1 MDVLRSGIVSAVNSF
16 VRRTEMKKITAV
28 LAVLLIVLSAVSA
41 AGSMETGSAIRAYTE
56 NASPKYVFMFIGDGM
71 SSPQTNSAQVYNG
84 RNQSGLV
91 ELQELTFTQFPVVG
105 LQYTQ
110 DSTSFCPDS
119 ASTATSLSSGFKTHS
134 GVIGMGVDRVT
145 PGTTIAEML
154 HDKGWKIGIVST
166 VTINHATPAAFYAHI
181 ASRNDYY
188 DIGLQMAD
196 SGFEYFA
203 GGSVNKADDGD
214 KSIYEVLEDNGY
226 LVTNDKDT
234 ILSLNA
240 DSGKVYAYSPVLQDD
255 GAMPY
260 DIDAP
265 ADSLRLK
272 DFVKKGIDVLYN
284 ETGFFMMVEGGKIDW
299 AGHANDAVAN
309 MSDTL
314 ALDEAVEVAVD
325 FAKAHPD
332 ETLII
337 VTGDHE
343 TGGMTIGYAAT
354 GYNTAFDI
362 LRNQKC
368 SYVQFD
374 SYVEEAKTDG
384 SFTFDDMMDMVEEYF
399 GLVAPGETAANEALV
414 MNDYE
419 YAKLQKAYADDQSG
433 NVDGYEES
441 LLYGGYSPI
450 SVTLTHILNNK
461 AGIGWTSYAHT
472 GLPVPVY
479 AYGEGAELFVGAYDN
494 TEVAHKLMDLT
505 DAR

>member
-1 MDVLRSGIVSAVNSF
+1 MKRLTVILMSLILIAAAAYAGGELE
-16 VRRTEMKKITAV
+16 TEK
-28 LAVLLIVLSAVSA
+28 AVSRYV
-41 AGSMETGSAIRAYTE
+41 ED
-56 NASPKYVFMFIGDGM
+56 ASPKYVFMFIGDGM
-71 SSPQTNSAQVYNG
+71 SSPQTNAAQVFNG
-84 RNQSGLV
+84 CNESGLV
-91 ELQELTFTQFPVVG
+91 ELEELTFTQFPVVG
-105 LQYTQ
+105 IQYTQ
-110 DSTSFCPDS
+110 DATSFCPDS
-119 ASTATSLSSGFKTHS
+119 ASTATSLSSGYKTHS
-134 GVIGMGVDRVT
+134 GVIGMGVDKVT
-145 PGTTIAEML
+145 PGVTIAEML

-203 GGSVNKADDGD
+203 GGSVNKADDGE
-214 KSIYEVLEDNGY
+214 KSIYEVLEDSGY
-226 LVTNDKDT
+226 TVTNDRDT
-234 ILSLNA
+234 ILSLNSN
-240 DSGKVYAYSPVLQDD
+240 SGKVYAYSPVLQDD

-260 DIDAP
+260 AIDAP
-265 ADSLRLK
+265 ADSLKLK

-325 FAKAHPD
+325 FAKDHPD

-362 LRNQKC
+362 LRAQKC

-374 SYVEEAKTDG
+374 SYVSEAKADG
-384 SFTFDDMMDMVEEYF
+384 SFSFDDLMAMVEEYF
-399 GLVAPGETAANEALV
+399 GLVAPGGSAAVPALV
-414 MNDYE
+414 LDDYE
-419 YAKLQKAYADDQSG
+419 YARLQKAYEDDKTG
-433 NVDGYEES
+433 NTDGYEES

-450 SVTLTHILNNK
+450 SVTLTHIINNK

-479 AYGEGAELFVGAYDN
+479 AYGEGAEAFIGSYDN
-494 TEVAHKLMDLT
+494 TEVALRLMDLT

>member
-1 MDVLRSGIVSAVNSF
+1 MRRFSAVLM
-16 VRRTEMKKITAV
+16 TM
-28 LAVLLIVLSAVSA
+28 LLILSVVSA
-41 AGSMETGSAIRAYTE
+41 AGDAETEKAIRAAAE
-56 NASPKYVFMFIGDGM
+56 EASPKYVFMFIGDGM

-84 RNQSGLV
+84 RNESGLV
-91 ELQELTFTQFPVVG
+91 ELEELTFTQFPVVG

-188 DIGLQMAD
+188 DIGIQMAE

-226 LVTNDKDT
+226 LVTNDRDT
-234 ILSLNA
+234 ILSLNS

-272 DFVKKGIDVLYN
+272 DFVKKGIEVLDN

-314 ALDEAVEVAVD
+314 ALDEAVEVALD
-325 FAKAHPD
+325 FAKDHPD

-362 LRNQKC
+362 LRAQKC

-374 SYVEEAKTDG
+374 SYVEEAKADG
-384 SFTFDDMMDMVEEYF
+384 SFTFDDMMAMVEEYF
-399 GLVAPGETAANEALV
+399 GLVAPGEEAEVEALV

-450 SVTLTHILNNK
+450 SVTLTHIINNK

-479 AYGEGAELFVGAYDN
+479 AYGEGAELFIGAYDN

>member
-1 MDVLRSGIVSAVNSF
+1 
-16 VRRTEMKKITAV
+16 MKKITAV
-28 LAVLLIVLSAVSA
+28 LAALLIVLSAVSA
-41 AGSMETGSAIRAYTE
+41 AGSMETESAIRAYTE

-166 VTINHATPAAFYAHI
+166 VTINHATPAAYYAHI

-188 DIGLQMAD
+188 EIGLQMAE
-196 SGFEYFA
+196 SGFDYFA
-203 GGSVNKADDGD
+203 GGSLLSADEGD
-214 KSIYEVLEDNGY
+214 KSLYEVLQDNGY
-226 LVTNDKDT
+226 TVTNDKDT

-240 DSGKVYAYSPVLQDD
+240 DSGKVYAVSPVLQDD
-255 GAMPY
+255 GAMKY
-260 DIDAP
+260 AVDAT
-265 ADSLRLK
+265 DDELQLK

-284 ETGFFMMVEGGKIDW
+284 ERGFFMMVESGKIDW

-309 MSDTL
+309 INDTL
-314 ALDEAVEVAVD
+314 AFDEAIEVALE
-325 FAKAHPD
+325 FAMNHPD
-332 ETLII
+332 ETLIV

-362 LRNQKC
+362 LKNQKC
-368 SYVQFD
+368 SYVAFD
-374 SYVEEAKTDG
+374 EMVNAEIAAGD
-384 SFTFDDMMDMVEEYF
+384 FTFADLMAMVEENF
-399 GLVAPGETAANEALV
+399 GLVAPDKESQVDALV
-414 MNDYE
+414 LDEYE
-419 YAKLQKAYADDQSG
+419 YARLEKAYNDALTG
-433 NVDGYEES
+433 NTDGYEES
-441 LLYGGYSPI
+441 LLYGGYNPI
-450 SVTLTHILNNK
+450 SVTLTHIINNK

-479 AYGEGAELFVGAYDN
+479 AFGEGAELFYGAYDN
-494 TEVAHKLMDLT
+494 TEVAKRLMALT
-505 DAR
+505 DVQ

>member
-1 MDVLRSGIVSAVNSF
+1 MDILRSGIVSAVNSF

-28 LAVLLIVLSAVSA
+28 LATLLIVLSAVSA
-41 AGSMETGSAIRAYTE
+41 AGSMETESAIRAYTE

-214 KSIYEVLEDNGY
+214 KSIYEVLEDKGY

-374 SYVEEAKTDG
+374 SYVEEAKADG

>member
-1 MDVLRSGIVSAVNSF
+1 MS
-16 VRRTEMKKITAV
+16 
-28 LAVLLIVLSAVSA
+28 LLLVLSAVSA
-41 AGSMETGSAIRAYTE
+41 SGGMETEKAIEAYTG

-71 SSPQTNSAQVYNG
+71 SSPQTNSAQVFNG
-84 RNQSGLV
+84 RNESGVV
-91 ELQELTFTQFPVVG
+91 ELDKLTFTQFPVVG

-119 ASTATSLSSGFKTHS
+119 ASTATSLSSGYKTHS
-134 GVIGMGVDRVT
+134 GVIGMGVDKVT
-145 PGTTIAEML
+145 PGVTIAEML
-154 HDKGWKIGIVST
+154 HDKGWKIGIVSS

-203 GGSVNKADDGD
+203 GGSVNQAEEGG
-214 KSIYEVLEDNGY
+214 KSIYDVLADNGY
-226 LVTNDKDT
+226 LVTNDRDT
-234 ILSLNA
+234 ILSLNSS
-240 DSGKVYAYSPVLQDD
+240 SGKVYAYSPVLQDD

-260 DIDAP
+260 AIDAP
-265 ADSLRLK
+265 ADSLMLK

-309 MSDTL
+309 ISDTI
-314 ALDEAVEVAVD
+314 ALDEAVEVAVE
-325 FAKAHPD
+325 FAKKHPS

-368 SYVQFD
+368 SYIQFD
-374 SYVEEAKTDG
+374 EYVAEAKADG
-384 SFTFDDMMDMVEEYF
+384 SFTFDDMMAMVEEYF
-399 GLVAPGETAANEALV
+399 GLVAPGEEAADEALV
-414 MNDYE
+414 MNEFE
-419 YAKLQKAYADDQSG
+419 YAKLQKAYEDDQSG
-433 NVDGYEES
+433 SVDGYEES

-450 SVTLTHILNNK
+450 SVTLTHIINNK

-479 AYGEGAELFVGAYDN
+479 AYGEGAEAFIGAYDN
-494 TEVAHKLMDLT
+494 TEVALKLMDLT

>member
-1 MDVLRSGIVSAVNSF
+1 
-16 VRRTEMKKITAV
+16 MKKITAV
-28 LAVLLIVLSAVSA
+28 LAALLIVLSAVSA
-41 AGSMETGSAIRAYTE
+41 AGSMETESAIRAYTE

-203 GGSVNKADDGD
+203 GGSVNKADDGE
-214 KSIYEVLEDNGY
+214 KSIYEVLEDKGY

-314 ALDEAVEVAVD
+314 ALDEAVEVALD

-343 TGGMTIGYAAT
+343 TGGMTIGYAVT

-368 SYVQFD
+368 SYIQFD
-374 SYVEEAKTDG
+374 SYVEEAKADG
-384 SFTFDDMMDMVEEYF
+384 SFTFDDMMAMVEEYF
-399 GLVAPGETAANEALV
+399 GLVAPGETAVNEALV